1 MFMKMMKRAL
11 ALLLCIVMVVGLVPA
26 TVFAAADSN
35 TDPIV
40 GTKYV
45 LAGSDFQAD
54 SGDTAGKANINA
66 IISEIKGAGY
76 TTMDGFLFAGDYSVG
91 ATKTSNVTAL
101 KSTIQTAYPELTD
114 NDLVLIQG
122 NHDNSASYG
131 GTEAGLV
138 GSVLNESGAND
149 AKDYGVFVINEQD
162 YNWKGKNETLVKN
175 TAANLKGYL
184 DAKRNAGYTK
194 PIFVVSHLPLNY
206 NMRTKNDGDGMYANY
221 IFDVLNEAGAAGL
234 NIFFLFGHDHS
245 NGWDDYLGGSAIYLE
260 KGDTIKIAQGS
271 QTSWKEETLAFTY
284 MNAGYVGYY
293 RNVNTGSETDL
304 TMTLFEITNDE
315 VKVRRFSQS
324 GEHDLKSEGVT
335 NSYKN
340 ESGYSPDTTVY
351 TSPQTVKLN
360 KTITPT
366 GEEITPPDGGNT
378 GSGTT
383 ERTYTRVTS
392 TSGLVSGG
400 KYLIIHNG
408 QNDFMIPVVTSNDT
422 RIGYDLVTGPSGL
435 GNDAITGEYQDYEW
449 TFTSVDGGWNIGA
462 DAGYMYFEAA
472 RKRHA
477 AQLGAMAH
485 VMEIGGSA
493 NNFTFTN
500 KTYNGGTYVL
510 NYNSTGDLING
521 YASDAAPFYIYRLT
535 NEGSESPNVDTIG
548 GSWVTITEAD
558 TKHVYQLDTDGIDTG
573 VEYLIV
579 AEGYPY
585 AMSTAGPSN
594 NKVDITLSVDEKTA
608 YADSDTYGWTF
619 TADGDTYR
627 IRLNGSTYL
636 GYYKE
641 LVSAK
646 TWPNKSKQQNQ
657 YRWTIN
663 SNSDGR
669 YHIIRGG
676 QYLRWSN
683 SGGYFEAEDQTYVRL
698 YKYVK
703 METSTALYGK
713 IEGELTYN
721 VAIGTT
727 AAEALAAVKAGID
740 ILYHTGDAN
749 VAQTFPDDGE
759 GMTWTLDPSYDGV
772 TPGEYAV
779 TIAYN
784 GVTLGV
790 AKVVVPRLNIT
801 GYTVEPAEGTVN
813 KGASQAARTG
823 AYIIVTL
830 ENGNFYKVPVTVA
843 MLTKADGSAVSTGEE
858 GVIEHLTLT
867 YNGVKITENFTLNV
881 VAGTGNNYPEYPD
894 EGAVKVN
901 KTATGIDFQSSG
913 IAQIELSASGVPVKK
928 GADVIVMLDTSSSME
943 SNKVTV
949 DGQQITR
956 LEVLTKALNN
966 MLKQFK
972 TKGDDGELLDI
983 RVAIADFN
991 GYYSDSSS
999 KYYLDSE
1006 DHLIN
1011 GSIRTNDPLAR
1022 VLTGSGNNKLDESAF
1037 VAASTIPDNYFTTRN
1052 AQVNA
1057 DTPQNELAYKS
1068 GTNYDYAFD
1077 AVYQLGEAI
1086 TRANT
1091 DSGEERDLFVVFMS
1105 DGAPYQFNYFSA
1117 QSGSDRGT
1125 TEASYWNNWLQ
1136 GTMENHM
1143 FDANA
1148 RNDYYNADGKHWMA
1162 EAIKGDPGTTY
1173 PVIRKNNA
1181 ADIDGDNWVNVNG
1194 LGATMF
1200 SIGFCLKVDKE
1211 ITVQTM
1217 DSVIRNIATG
1227 EQYYYRA
1234 DTAETLNT
1242 AFTQIGSEIA
1252 YAANNA
1258 RFVDQMGNNFNLQM
1272 KPVTYSVVNGTTT
1285 INKTLTPTIEIL
1297 SYDIYT
1303 RQDYLSGKCAIDQIG
1318 NRKGSVTVLETVRFS
1333 ADGTKAYSD
1342 QIDSDNDGIK
1352 GWTVAADGTIVFDD
1366 GDNILADGTKEGF
1379 VKGIIY
1385 AKTFIYNTNILA
1397 VEVDGV
1403 SIPAGENN
1411 NGTTTKVTTNVLPS
1425 ETFYWKMGTI
1435 QTSELAMRY
1444 YVYLDGSMEGTKP
1457 AGSYATNEFAVLYYD
1472 NYLGNSCFKGT
1483 VSPSVAWKS
1492 ANVSYAFYLVNEK
1505 GEIVVNQA
1513 TGKTGSF
1520 ANKVAVTNPVVYEEI
1535 LLNNTDRISILD
1547 VKAAD
1552 DDVLPKYYTLYDS
1565 NAVYAV
1571 TINSNATGMWT
1582 IEQSADKVAS
1592 TYVTQYKTS
1601 DASAYSNASTNGT
1614 VGDDYTHTV
1623 VWFAVVW
1630 SISAHPDSVVVD
1642 YGLPVDISVLSNDM
1656 FGSAGNLAGI
1666 GAVESLPEGYD
1677 NGNMHTSALNTGFSA
1692 DFNGKY
1698 GNAHAD
1704 VKNGLVR
1711 YTLNS
1716 TAMNSYEKFA
1726 YAVQYTGS
1734 ENAGYY
1740 YDTVTVIPATTIYY
1754 EDNFVNLESYTW
1766 SSGWQKVD
1774 KENEKWVW
1782 SQEGTVVDATQS
1794 EDRPGIYSLT
1804 DANNIYGYDSVNK
1817 SMGTY
1822 SMGAAM
1828 KAGVDYDNY
1837 GLASFTFYG
1846 TGFDIIS
1853 MTNNTTGTIY
1863 VDVYQGDNLVEGKS
1877 FIVDTYY
1884 GYHQVSGDANGDGTI
1899 EDGELVWAVNPD
1911 ATDSIYQVPVMKVDG
1926 LPYGKYTAK
1935 ITVFYSPVYDNVD
1948 GSTGYDFYL
1957 DAIRIYD
1964 PANDGAADTDN
1975 VIENAY
1981 KADGEGWPSYIELR
1995 NMLIDPNGDGNTDD
2009 GAFGNADTSTKVEGV
2024 VFIDGDA
2031 SVGEAQLTDYINY
2044 GPNNEVYLAPGQRVA
2059 FMLNTPD
2066 NVDRIHIGLKSA
2078 DGAKVT
2084 YTITNIAQSSGVTAG
2099 QWYNARTYTLD
2110 TTTDMYYD
2118 MTDWK
2123 KDIIVIS
2130 NTGDRYDTNGILSIT
2145 NIKSTYISNPN
2156 GTNTPNEVNTVDLA
2170 NETTV
2175 YMTASAAML
2184 TLRAVNTMDLPETL
2198 EPEQSEVSGD
2208 RNHDQKDEK
2217 TWFATF
2223 DAEEIGER
2231 ITEQAENLCATV
2243 KRSKRMKADGT
2254 YDEPKMG
2261 EYLVRIDP
2269 VVESVTVEAKKNPEQ
2284 IAKDV
2289 LKGLPGGF
2297 FG

>member
-1 MFMKMMKRAL
+1 
-11 ALLLCIVMVVGLVPA
+11 
-26 TVFAAADSN
+26 
-35 TDPIV
+35 
-40 GTKYV
+40 
-45 LAGSDFQAD
+45 
-54 SGDTAGKANINA
+54 
-66 IISEIKGAGY
+66 
-76 TTMDGFLFAGDYSVG
+76 MD
-91 ATKTSNVTAL
+91 
-101 KSTIQTAYPELTD
+101 
-114 NDLVLIQG
+114 
-122 NHDNSASYG
+122 H
-131 GTEAGLV
+131 
-138 GSVLNESGAND
+138 
-149 AKDYGVFVINEQD
+149 
-162 YNWKGKNETLVKN
+162 
-175 TAANLKGYL
+175 
-184 DAKRNAGYTK
+184 
-194 PIFVVSHLPLNY
+194 
-206 NMRTKNDGDGMYANY
+206 DGDGMRNEHRMAN
-221 IFDVLNEAGAAGL
+221 
-234 NIFFLFGHDHS
+234 
-245 NGWDDYLGGSAIYLE
+245 
-260 KGDTIKIAQGS
+260 
-271 QTSWKEETLAFTY
+271 
-284 MNAGYVGYY
+284 
-293 RNVNTGSETDL
+293 
-304 TMTLFEITNDE
+304 
-315 VKVRRFSQS
+315 
-324 GEHDLKSEGVT
+324 
-335 NSYKN
+335 
-340 ESGYSPDTTVY
+340 
-351 TSPQTVKLN
+351 
-360 KTITPT
+360 
-366 GEEITPPDGGNT
+366 
-378 GSGTT
+378 
-383 ERTYTRVTS
+383 
-392 TSGLVSGG
+392 
-400 KYLIIHNG
+400 
-408 QNDFMIPVVTSNDT
+408 
-422 RIGYDLVTGPSGL
+422 
-435 GNDAITGEYQDYEW
+435 
-449 TFTSVDGGWNIGA
+449 
-462 DAGYMYFEAA
+462 
-472 RKRHA
+472 
-477 AQLGAMAH
+477 
-485 VMEIGGSA
+485 
-493 NNFTFTN
+493 
-500 KTYNGGTYVL
+500 
-510 NYNSTGDLING
+510 
-521 YASDAAPFYIYRLT
+521 
-535 NEGSESPNVDTIG
+535 
-548 GSWVTITEAD
+548 
-558 TKHVYQLDTDGIDTG
+558 
-573 VEYLIV
+573 
-579 AEGYPY
+579 
-585 AMSTAGPSN
+585 
-594 NKVDITLSVDEKTA
+594 
-608 YADSDTYGWTF
+608 
-619 TADGDTYR
+619 
-627 IRLNGSTYL
+627 
-636 GYYKE
+636 
-641 LVSAK
+641 
-646 TWPNKSKQQNQ
+646 
-657 YRWTIN
+657 
-663 SNSDGR
+663 
-669 YHIIRGG
+669 
-676 QYLRWSN
+676 
-683 SGGYFEAEDQTYVRL
+683 
-698 YKYVK
+698 
-703 METSTALYGK
+703 
-713 IEGELTYN
+713 
-721 VAIGTT
+721 
-727 AAEALAAVKAGID
+727 
-740 ILYHTGDAN
+740 
-749 VAQTFPDDGE
+749 
-759 GMTWTLDPSYDGV
+759 
-772 TPGEYAV
+772 
-779 TIAYN
+779 
-784 GVTLGV
+784 
-790 AKVVVPRLNIT
+790 
-801 GYTVEPAEGTVN
+801 
-813 KGASQAARTG
+813 
-823 AYIIVTL
+823 
-830 ENGNFYKVPVTVA
+830 
-843 MLTKADGSAVSTGEE
+843 
-858 GVIEHLTLT
+858 
-867 YNGVKITENFTLNV
+867 
-881 VAGTGNNYPEYPD
+881 
-894 EGAVKVN
+894 
-901 KTATGIDFQSSG
+901 
-913 IAQIELSASGVPVKK
+913 
-928 GADVIVMLDTSSSME
+928 
-943 SNKVTV
+943 
-949 DGQQITR
+949 
-956 LEVLTKALNN
+956 
-966 MLKQFK
+966 
-972 TKGDDGELLDI
+972 
-983 RVAIADFN
+983 
-991 GYYSDSSS
+991 
-999 KYYLDSE
+999 
-1006 DHLIN
+1006 
-1011 GSIRTNDPLAR
+1011 
-1022 VLTGSGNNKLDESAF
+1022 
-1037 VAASTIPDNYFTTRN
+1037 
-1052 AQVNA
+1052 
-1057 DTPQNELAYKS
+1057 
-1068 GTNYDYAFD
+1068 
-1077 AVYQLGEAI
+1077 
-1086 TRANT
+1086 
-1091 DSGEERDLFVVFMS
+1091 
-1105 DGAPYQFNYFSA
+1105 
-1117 QSGSDRGT
+1117 
-1125 TEASYWNNWLQ
+1125 
-1136 GTMENHM
+1136 
-1143 FDANA
+1143 
-1148 RNDYYNADGKHWMA
+1148 
-1162 EAIKGDPGTTY
+1162 AIKGDPSEQY
-1173 PVIRKNNA
+1173 EVIRKTNTL
-1181 ADIDGDNWVNVNG
+1181 GTPTGEDNMYMVPG

-1200 SIGFCLKVDKE
+1200 AISFGAQNDGNVTK
-1211 ITVQTM
+1211 
-1217 DSVIRNIATG
+1217 DSMHIAIDSLASDQGDAPKPYHYHVTS
-1227 EQYYYRA
+1227 
-1234 DTAETLNT
+1234 AEELVS
-1242 AFTQIGSEIA
+1242 AFTAIGSEIA

-1258 RFVDQMGNNFNLQM
+1258 RFVDQMGNHFNLQM

-1535 LLNNTDRISILD
+1535 LLNNTDQISILD

-1571 TINSNATGMWT
+1571 TINSNSTGMWT

-1601 DASAYSNASTNGT
+1601 DASAYSNALTNGT

-1630 SISAHPDSVVVD
+1630 SINAHPDSVVVD

-1774 KENEKWVW
+1774 KGNEKWVW

-2130 NTGDRYDTNGILSIT
+2130 NTGDRYNTNGILSIT

-2156 GTNTPNEVNTVDLA
+2156 GTNAPNEGNTVDLA

-2184 TLRAVNTMDLPETL
+2184 TLRAVNTMDLPEIL
-2198 EPEQSEVSGD
+2198 EPEQPEVSGD
-2208 RNHDQKDEK
+2208 RNHDHKDEK
-2217 TWFATF
+2217 TWIATF

-2243 KRSKRMKADGT
+2243 KLSKRMKADGT

-2261 EYLVRIDP
+2261 EYLVHIDP